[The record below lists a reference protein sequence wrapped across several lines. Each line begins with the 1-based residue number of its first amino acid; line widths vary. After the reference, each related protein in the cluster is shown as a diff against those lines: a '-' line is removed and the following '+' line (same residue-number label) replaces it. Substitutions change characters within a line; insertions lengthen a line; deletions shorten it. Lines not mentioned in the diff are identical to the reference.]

1 MKHNLKLL
9 TRAAV
14 VAALYIVLTLVA
26 NMMGLANGAIQVRL
40 SEALTLLPVLFAES
54 VWGLFVGC
62 LISNIITGCVIWDI
76 IFGSLATLIGAFV
89 TLRLKKHRFFASLA
103 PVVSNAVI
111 VPFVL
116 KYAYGVGDAWW
127 LMAVTVAIGEIIT
140 CVFLAPLVVKALEKH
155 KLR

>member
-89 TLRLKKHRFFASLA
+89 TLGLKKHRFFASLA

>member
-1 MKHNLKLL
+1 MKQNLKLI

-26 NMMGLANGAIQVRL
+26 NMLGLANGAIQVRL

-76 IFGSLATLIGAFV
+76 ICGSLATLIGAYV
-89 TLRLKKHRFFASLA
+89 TLKLKNHRFLASLA

-127 LMAVTVAIGEIIT
+127 FMVITVAIGEIIT
-140 CVFLAPLVVKALEKH
+140 CVFFAPLVVKALEKH